1 MTTVPPVSR
10 FGAKRLYRDAGS
22 MASSSI
28 ASGILGTAFWAL
40 SARLFPP
47 AELGVMTA
55 VMAVI
60 TATGVVVAAGVGDAY
75 TALLPA
81 VGSARVRLYQRGQ
94 RMFWIIAS
102 IGGVGAA
109 AGTVLLLTEVRGSI
123 GVAFLVAIGVLVW
136 SAVNVQ
142 SSALVALGRAR
153 WLPGANLLTG
163 LVKLGLLPLLA
174 ITLHWHAVELAFVI
188 ATTGMV
194 VVLGPAIW
202 NVVKS
207 DTVLPPATLS
217 EDAAL
222 QMFNGFFAQ
231 SIASSGLNFGVLTL
245 SPFLVTA
252 FSDPE
257 QGALFALVFS
267 IVQTLDVIGMA
278 MAISLVVH
286 ASSAPEGAW
295 SMARSVLI
303 KTVLL
308 TVAGALFLIILVP
321 PALRL
326 LDPAYGALGAT
337 DVVQVLCA
345 LCVVRTVYTVWAALQ
360 RSRRNIAAPLRFN
373 VAFAVI
379 LPVLV
384 VTLCRPYGALGGA
397 SALLLAQAAL
407 SGAAGI
413 HLLIIH
419 RRGGE
424 GVRRVSGSGS

>member
-1 MTTVPPVSR
+1 MPSVSR

-22 MASSSI
+22 MASSSV
-28 ASGILGTAFWAL
+28 ASGLLGAAFWAL
-40 SARLFPP
+40 SARIFPP

-81 VGSARVRLYQRGQ
+81 VGSARVRLYRRGQ

-123 GVAFLVAIGVLVW
+123 GVALLVAFGVLVW

-163 LVKLGLLPLLA
+163 LVKIGLLPLLA
-174 ITLHWHAVELAFVI
+174 ITLRWHAVELAFLI

-194 VVLGPAIW
+194 VVLGPVIW
-202 NVVKS
+202 KVVNS
-207 DTVLPPATLS
+207 ATDLPPATLS

-222 QMFNGFFAQ
+222 GMFNGFFAQ

-252 FSDPE
+252 FADPE

-267 IVQTLDVIGMA
+267 IVQTLDVVGMA
-278 MAISLVVH
+278 MALSLVVH
-286 ASSAPEGAW
+286 ASSAPDDAW

-308 TVAGALFLIILVP
+308 TVAGALFLIVLAP

-326 LDPAYGALGAT
+326 LDPAYGALGVT
-337 DVVQVLCA
+337 DVVRVLCA
-345 LCVVRTVYTVWAALQ
+345 VCVVRTVYTVWSALQ
-360 RSRRNIAAPLRFN
+360 RSHRNIAAPLRFN
-373 VAFAVI
+373 VAFAVM

-397 SALLLAQAAL
+397 FALLLAQSAL

-413 HLLIIH
+413 HLLISR

-424 GVRRVSGSGS
+424 GVRRVSVSGS

>member
-1 MTTVPPVSR
+1 MSR

-22 MASSSI
+22 MASSSV
-28 ASGILGTAFWAL
+28 ASGLLGAAFWAL
-40 SARLFPP
+40 SARIFPP

-81 VGSARVRLYQRGQ
+81 VGSARVRLYRRGQ

-123 GVAFLVAIGVLVW
+123 GVALLVAFGVLVW

-163 LVKLGLLPLLA
+163 LVKIGLLPLLA
-174 ITLHWHAVELAFVI
+174 ITLRWHAVELAFLI

-194 VVLGPAIW
+194 VVLGPVIW
-202 NVVKS
+202 KVVNS
-207 DTVLPPATLS
+207 ATDLPPATLS

-222 QMFNGFFAQ
+222 GMFNGFFAQ

-252 FSDPE
+252 FADPE

-267 IVQTLDVIGMA
+267 IVQTLDVVGMA
-278 MAISLVVH
+278 MALSLVVH
-286 ASSAPEGAW
+286 ASSAPDDAW

-308 TVAGALFLIILVP
+308 TVAGALFLIVLAP

-326 LDPAYGALGAT
+326 LDPAYGALGVT
-337 DVVQVLCA
+337 DVVRVLCA
-345 LCVVRTVYTVWAALQ
+345 VCVVRTVYTVWSALQ
-360 RSRRNIAAPLRFN
+360 RSHRNIAAPLRFN
-373 VAFAVI
+373 VAFAVM

-397 SALLLAQAAL
+397 FALLLAQSAL

-413 HLLIIH
+413 HLLISR

-424 GVRRVSGSGS
+424 GVRRVSVSGS